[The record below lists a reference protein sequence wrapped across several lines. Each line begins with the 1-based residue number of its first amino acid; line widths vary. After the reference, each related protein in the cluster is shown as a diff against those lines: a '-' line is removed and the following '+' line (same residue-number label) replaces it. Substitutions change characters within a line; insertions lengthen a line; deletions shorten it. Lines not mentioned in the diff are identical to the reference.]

1 MECISRNQS
10 NDLSSHWQLRSLIS
24 TPKADIIYYPSGLDI
39 YRLDT
44 LTREREIIAS
54 ISFLPKCL
62 VAQDGWICCG
72 GENGDFATIHLD
84 SRMEQSGFGAGV
96 SVDADSRLPLD
107 LDPVQ
112 RLETSSRP
120 ELSTEHPI
128 GGNSAH
134 VKATKIGDELVN
146 CVTLWF
152 PALDTTDQ
160 TYSKPVAVLS
170 SNDHTV
176 AIVDLE
182 TREVLERLELNDCVN
197 RAVIS
202 PDGRL
207 LVAIGDDPYM
217 HVYQRRSLGLAGK
230 GLFLKPPKEFGWVKC
245 QQIHLRGQRSVDKSE
260 MRGSFATAFSPSG
273 RYLAVGTQYG
283 IISVFETRHL
293 ILSDADP
300 LVASFTTSRPNQRR
314 GAVRAMEFSPEPYDL
329 LAWTEDHGRVTIADI
344 RDGFMSRQVITMDP
358 KADGV
363 ERVGIIERPDD
374 LVIDPRLRQFRI
386 DPDGNTSDS
395 IGAEMERRQLRY
407 LSREGLDRIHS
418 PLTPEETEVL
428 EALQVSRRQR
438 DREASRQALTGLAQ
452 HSPLV
457 LSDLVDD
464 IRSNWREHAGL
475 GGTSTPHIDELR
487 STWRDHVL
495 IRGSGALPSSIRELV
510 NGSRSNESLRTET
523 LRAFINERNQE
534 RERRGQQPRRRG
546 SVILAAAGTA
556 LNRDIQETNES
567 QRSGDL
573 ATSRERVSLT
583 PPRLPAIRS
592 DSPNN
597 PWAEMEA
604 LYNLAS
610 DPPVDPT
617 TRMRIEI
624 AADNRP
630 EYARRGAQRWR
641 ALDERDRLPSRYGND
656 QNSGSNVV
664 LEPME
669 TTGCCWSQDGS
680 ILYVSTLG
688 YHFSTY

>member
-1 MECISRNQS
+1 
-10 NDLSSHWQLRSLIS
+10 
-24 TPKADIIYYPSGLDI
+24 
-39 YRLDT
+39 
-44 LTREREIIAS
+44 
-54 ISFLPKCL
+54 LPKCL
-62 VAQDGWICCG
+62 VAEAGWVCCG
-72 GENGDFATIHLD
+72 GENGDFTTIRLE
-84 SRMEQSGFGAGV
+84 SRAEQTSFGAGV
-96 SVDADSRLPLD
+96 RADADSRLPLD
-107 LDPVQ
+107 LGPV
-112 RLETSSRP
+112 RGLESSDRP
-120 ELSTEHPI
+120 DLSTEHLV
-128 GGNSAH
+128 GGYPTY
-134 VKATKIGDELVN
+134 VKATKIGEELVN
-146 CVTLWF
+146 CVTLWC
-152 PALDTTDQ
+152 PPSDTSEQ

-182 TREVLERLELNDCVN
+182 TRDVLERLELDDCVN

-217 HVYQRRSLGLAGK
+217 HVYQRKHQGLAGK
-230 GLFLKPPKEFGWVKC
+230 PLFEAKSSQSFGWVKC
-245 QQIHLRGQRSVDKSE
+245 QQIHLRGQRSTDKSE
-260 MRGSFATAFSPSG
+260 MRGSFATAFSASG

-293 ILSDADP
+293 ISSEADP
-300 LVASFTTSRPNQRR
+300 LVVTFTTSRPNQRK

-329 LAWTEDHGRVTIADI
+329 LAWTEDHGRVTVADI
-344 RDGFMSRQVITMDP
+344 RDHFMSRQVITMDP
-358 KADGV
+358 KAEGV
-363 ERVGIIERPDD
+363 ERVGVIERSDD

-407 LSREGLDRIHS
+407 LSREGLERLHS
-418 PLTPEETEVL
+418 PLTAEETEVL

-438 DREASRQALTGLAQ
+438 EREASRQALTGVAS

-457 LSDLVDD
+457 WSDLVDD

-475 GGTSTPHIDELR
+475 RGTSTPHIDELR
-487 STWRDHVL
+487 SNWRDHVL
-495 IRGSGALPSSIRELV
+495 MRSSGALPSSIQELV
-510 NGSRSNESLRTET
+510 SGSRSTDSLRTET

-556 LNRDIQETNES
+556 LNRDLQDASET

-573 ATSRERVSLT
+573 ATGRERVAVT

-597 PWAEMEA
+597 PWAEIEA
-604 LYNLAS
+604 LYNLAV
-610 DPPVDPT
+610 DPPVDAT

-624 AADNRP
+624 AADNRR

-641 ALDERDRLPSRYGND
+641 ALDERDRLPSRLGHD
-656 QNSGSNVV
+656 QNGSSSLP

-669 TTGCCWSQDGS
+669 TTGCCWSQDGK
-680 ILYVSTLG
+680 ILYVSHTQFR
-688 YHFSTY
+688 HFVIY

>member
-1 MECISRNQS
+1 M
-10 NDLSSHWQLRSLIS
+10 
-24 TPKADIIYYPSGLDI
+24 
-39 YRLDT
+39 
-44 LTREREIIAS
+44 
-54 ISFLPKCL
+54 PKCL
-62 VAQDGWICCG
+62 VAEGGWICCG
-72 GENGDFATIHLD
+72 GENGDFATIRLD
-84 SRMEQSGFGAGV
+84 SRMEQTGFGAGV

-107 LDPVQ
+107 LGPER

-120 ELSTEHPI
+120 ELSTEHTI
-128 GGNSAH
+128 GGHSFY
-134 VKATKIGDELVN
+134 VKATKVGDELVN

-152 PALDTTDQ
+152 PATDTTDQ
-160 TYSKPVAVLS
+160 TFNKPVAVLS

-176 AIVDLE
+176 AIVDLD
-182 TREVLERLELNDCVN
+182 TREVLERLELDDCVN

-230 GLFLKPPKEFGWVKC
+230 GLFLKPPQEFGWVKC

-283 IISVFETRHL
+283 IISVFETRNL

-300 LVASFTTSRPNQRR
+300 LVTSFTTSRPNQRR
-314 GAVRAMEFSPEPYDL
+314 GAVRAMEFSPGPYDL

-363 ERVGIIERPDD
+363 ERVDIIERPDD

-457 LSDLVDD
+457 WSDLVDD

-487 STWRDHVL
+487 SNWRDHVL
-495 IRGSGALPSSIRELV
+495 MRGSAALPSSIRELV
-510 NGSRSNESLRTET
+510 SGSRSNESLRTET

-546 SVILAAAGTA
+546 SVILAAAATA
-556 LNRDIQETNES
+556 LNRDLQESNES

-624 AADNRP
+624 AADNRR
-630 EYARRGAQRWR
+630 EYARRGVQRWR
-641 ALDERDRLPSRYGND
+641 ALDERDRLPSRYGHD

-669 TTGCCWSQDGS
+669 TTGCCWSQDGK
-680 ILYVSTLG
+680 ILYVSTPELPFF
-688 YHFSTY
+688 YILITIPDMLEPRMVSTNIM

>member
-1 MECISRNQS
+1 M
-10 NDLSSHWQLRSLIS
+10 
-24 TPKADIIYYPSGLDI
+24 
-39 YRLDT
+39 
-44 LTREREIIAS
+44 
-54 ISFLPKCL
+54 PKCL
-62 VAQDGWICCG
+62 VAGAGWICCG
-72 GENGDFATIHLD
+72 GENGDFVTIHLD
-84 SRMEQSGFGAGV
+84 SRTEQTSLGGGV
-96 SVDADSRLPLD
+96 SADADSRLPLS
-107 LDPVQ
+107 LDPIR
-112 RLETSSRP
+112 RLEATSRS
-120 ELSTEHPI
+120 ELSTHHPT
-128 GGNSAH
+128 GANAAY
-134 VKATKIGDELVN
+134 VEVTKIGDELVN
-146 CVTLWF
+146 CITLWF
-152 PALDTTDQ
+152 PTTEKTDQ
-160 TYSKPVAVLS
+160 TYSKPVAILS

-182 TREVLERLELNDCVN
+182 TREILERLELDDCVN

-202 PDGRL
+202 PDGHL

-217 HVYQRRSLGLAGK
+217 HVYQRKNLGLAGK
-230 GLFLKPPKEFGWVKC
+230 GLFAKPPQEFGWVKC

-283 IISVFETRHL
+283 IISVFETSHL
-293 ILSDADP
+293 TLSDADA
-300 LVASFTTSRPNQRR
+300 LVACFTTSRPNQRR

-344 RDGFMSRQVITMDP
+344 RDRFMSRQVITMDP
-358 KADGV
+358 KAESM

-386 DPDGNTSDS
+386 DPEGNSSDS

-418 PLTPEETEVL
+418 PLNPEETGVL

-438 DREASRQALTGLAQ
+438 DQEASRQALTGLAQ

-457 LSDLVDD
+457 WSELVDD

-475 GGTSTPHIDELR
+475 GGTSAPHIDELR
-487 STWRDHVL
+487 SNWREHVL
-495 IRGSGALPSSIRELV
+495 LRGSGSLPSSIRDLV
-510 NGSRSNESLRTET
+510 GGSRSSESLRTET

-556 LNRDIQETNES
+556 LNRDLQESNES
-567 QRSGDL
+567 QRSSDL

-604 LYNLAS
+604 LYSLAA

-624 AADNRP
+624 AADNRR

-641 ALDERDRLPSRYGND
+641 ALDERDRLPSRYGHE
-656 QNSGSNVV
+656 QSSSSNVV

-669 TTGCCWSQDGS
+669 TTGCCWSQDGKT
-680 ILYVSTLG
+680 LYVFYTRNLAGFYALIITPDMLEPRMASTN
-688 YHFSTY
+688 TM

>member
-1 MECISRNQS
+1 
-10 NDLSSHWQLRSLIS
+10 
-24 TPKADIIYYPSGLDI
+24 
-39 YRLDT
+39 LDT

-62 VAQDGWICCG
+62 VADAGWICCG

-84 SRMEQSGFGAGV
+84 SRTEQTDSSVGL

-107 LDPVQ
+107 LDPVRRQ
-112 RLETSSRP
+112 ETSSHP
-120 ELSTEHPI
+120 ELSSDHPI
-128 GGNSAH
+128 VGHAVY
-134 VKATKIGDELVN
+134 VKATKVGEELVN

-152 PALDTTDQ
+152 PAIDSSDQ
-160 TYSKPVAVLS
+160 TYSKPIAVLS

-176 AIVDLE
+176 AVVDLE
-182 TREVLERLELNDCVN
+182 TGEVLERLELDDCVN

-217 HVYQRRSLGLAGK
+217 HVYQRRSLGLGGK
-230 GLFLKPPKEFGWVKC
+230 ELFAKPPQEFGWVKC

-293 ILSDADP
+293 ILSDSDP
-300 LVASFTTSRPNQRR
+300 LVACFTTSRPSQRR

-358 KADGV
+358 KAEGV
-363 ERVGIIERPDD
+363 ERVSIIERPDD

-386 DPDGNTSDS
+386 DPEGNSSDS

-438 DREASRQALTGLAQ
+438 DSQASRQALTGLAQ
-452 HSPLV
+452 HSPLIW
-457 LSDLVDD
+457 SDLVDD
-464 IRSNWREHAGL
+464 IRSNWREHAGT
-475 GGTSTPHIDELR
+475 GGTSTPHTDELR
-487 STWRDHVL
+487 SNWREHVL
-495 IRGSGALPSSIRELV
+495 MRGSSALPSSIRDLV
-510 NGSRSNESLRTET
+510 SGSRSNESLRTET

-556 LNRDIQETNES
+556 LNRDLQDASET
-567 QRSGDL
+567 QRNGDL
-573 ATSRERVSLT
+573 ATSRDRVSLT

-597 PWAEMEA
+597 PWAEVEA
-604 LYNLAS
+604 LYNLAA

-617 TRMRIEI
+617 ARMRIEI
-624 AADNRP
+624 AADNRR
-630 EYARRGAQRWR
+630 EYSRRGAQRWR
-641 ALDERDRLPSRYGND
+641 ALDERDRLPSRYGHEQSSN
-656 QNSGSNVV
+656 SNVV

-669 TTGCCWSQDGS
+669 TTGCCWSQDGR
-680 ILYVSTLG
+680 ILYVFHIRVGRSLRPNNRNRYVG
-688 YHFSTY
+688 AENGIYEYHVNIIGRKFFPSISYL